1 MSGKRPGETHLAP
14 AEARAIARAALAEH
28 WPGTAFGLG
37 CLKNTDKAQRAQV
50 FCAASPDARLVVKV
64 YAPASADKARA
75 QAARQRSVA
84 TAWPEGAPEV
94 LFFDAARLVLGM
106 AYADGPSLAAVVPKR
121 GREGAASQLEA
132 AGRWLQRFHGL
143 TREAHPFRPKGQIA
157 WLHRLLEQHDGGER
171 TIPEVNAF
179 RREVARLETMFQ
191 AVRGTPSQRAV
202 THRDLHLANLIA
214 TREGLVGLDFENA
227 KPDEPLRD
235 LVSLLIDAVAL
246 SDEAEALDR
255 HAAALCK
262 GYGPVGNTP
271 EAVVFLQ
278 RLFALGVWANTPP
291 EPSRRQAAR
300 YLAARQIIASER
312 ALFAS

>member
-14 AEARAIARAALAEH
+14 AEARAIARAALAEQR
-28 WPGTAFGLG
+28 PGTAFGLG

-50 FCAASPDARLVVKV
+50 FCAASPDERLVVKV
-64 YAPASADKARA
+64 YAPASAEKARA
-75 QAARQRSVA
+75 QAARQRA
-84 TAWPEGAPEV
+84 LAEAWPEGAPAE

-106 AYADGPSLAAVVPKR
+106 TYADGPSLAAVVPKLAQ
-121 GREGAASQLEA
+121 ENAARQLEA
-132 AGRWLQRFHGL
+132 TGQWLGRFHGL

-157 WLHRLLEQHDGGER
+157 WLHRLLEQHDSGER
-171 TIPEVNAF
+171 SIPEIDAF
-179 RREVARLETMFQ
+179 RAEVARIEAMFR

-246 SDEAEALDR
+246 SDDAEALDR
-255 HAAALCK
+255 HAAALSK
-262 GYGPVGNTP
+262 GYGPVGSTP
-271 EAVVFLQ
+271 EATVFLQ

-300 YLAARQIIASER
+300 YFSALRLIATER